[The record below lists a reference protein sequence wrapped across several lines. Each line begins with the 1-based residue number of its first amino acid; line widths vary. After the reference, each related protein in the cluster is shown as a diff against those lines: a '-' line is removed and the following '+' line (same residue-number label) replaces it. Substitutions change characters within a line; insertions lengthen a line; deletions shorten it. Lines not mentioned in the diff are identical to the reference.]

1 MGAPVRD
8 SARLVVDTPNVDVDA
23 VRLSLENVGNGI
35 LLFEVVLFI
44 GDVAGN
50 DAVDKLEASRW

>member
-1 MGAPVRD
+1 MRD